1 MNSRERFLKTINGEI
16 PDRVPVTLFM
26 LDHGHFINQYDP
38 SVDQWDF
45 PALQRKVIDAQR
57 ELGADVFVRMLFD
70 INDPLHVHMG
80 GVDFTNQTDNWE
92 ITTTEYQK
100 GDTKIL
106 SSKIRTPEGTLEQE
120 FSIYQLRPGTLMFGC
135 TKKPVQDEKDL
146 DLLIKYEPRMNPS
159 FKEAAKKKVKAL
171 KDYLGDDGILG
182 VWAPHGPFNN
192 ASLLIDHEELYA
204 LFLTDFDYYDKLMRY
219 AQDRI
224 LDYTQAMIDAQPD
237 VLCVGGNVPGGFL
250 GKATYDKYILPYER
264 EYITF
269 CQKEGVPAMYHNCG
283 EIMNLVES
291 YVDLGAKIVE
301 PFSPAPLGDADL
313 RKAKQLV
320 DGRYVMV
327 GGVDQ
332 VNGIQNGSL
341 SNIVE
346 TTKRTVETG
355 KVGGKFI
362 LQSADFL
369 EYNTPIKN
377 IEAFVK
383 TGIEFGGY

>member
-1 MNSRERFLKTINGEI
+1 MNSRERFLKTMRGEM

-45 PALQRKVIDAQR
+45 PALQKKVIDAQR

-70 INDPLHVHMG
+70 INDPMHIHMG
-80 GVDFTNQTDNWE
+80 GVDITNQSDNWE
-92 ITTTEYQK
+92 VTTTEYQK

-106 SSKIRTPEGTLEQE
+106 ASKIRTPEGSLEQE
-120 FSIYQLRPGTLMFGC
+120 FSIYQLRPGTMMFGC
-135 TKKPVQDEKDL
+135 TKKPVKCEEDL
-146 DLLIKYEPRMNPS
+146 DLLIKYEPRMNLA
-159 FKEAAKKKVKAL
+159 FKEAARQKVQSL
-171 KDYLGDDGILG
+171 KTYLGNDGILG

-204 LFLTDFDYYDKLMRY
+204 LFLTEPAYYDKLMGY
-219 AQDRI
+219 ASARI
-224 LDYTQAMIDAQPD
+224 LDYTQAMIDAGPD

-250 GKATYDKYILPYER
+250 GKATYDKYILPYEK
-264 EYITF
+264 EYIAF
-269 CQKEGVPAMYHNCG
+269 CQKEGIPAMYHNCG

-291 YVDLGAKIVE
+291 YVALGAKIIE

-313 RKAKQLV
+313 TKAKQLV

-332 VNGIQNGSL
+332 VNVIQRGSVAD
-341 SNIVE
+341 IIEV
-346 TTKRTVETG
+346 TKRTVETG

-369 EYNTPIKN
+369 EYGTPLQN

-383 TGIEFGGY
+383 AGIKYGQY